1 MDKTKAE
8 REENVGAQKKNQQWR
23 APDEIAELSYEFFK
37 FLHAVP
43 LQKTRQ
49 LEIRF
54 GESER
59 KQNLVGRDRRARR
72 TQPDGLAHYGI
83 STRIR

>member
-1 MDKTKAE
+1 
-8 REENVGAQKKNQQWR
+8 VGAQEENQQWR
-23 APDEIAELSYEFFK
+23 APDEIAELADGFFK
-37 FLHAVP
+37 FLHVLP

-59 KQNLVGRDRRARR
+59 KTGPILR
-72 TQPDGLAHYGI
+72 
-83 STRIR
+83 